1 MYDDDSHNYAPVTEI
16 TDQYTNQ
23 MAHGSSQYVVVST
36 SNRGS
41 GNTGLIVISA
51 IVIGLILVVVLA
63 GVLYVWASNLAEDQ
77 SSELVGDWTNPE
89 DRLELKSNG
98 EAKESTGTFKTW
110 YTMSGKLFFE
120 DDEYYWDFEYKV
132 IDDLLFLAPYDENN
146 VLIEEECI
154 GYVRGLNGESEPYY
168 NDRINKAESDGII
181 PTWCDY

>member
-1 MYDDDSHNYAPVTEI
+1 
-16 TDQYTNQ
+16 

-110 YTMSGKLFFE
+110 YTMSG
-120 DDEYYWDFEYKV
+120 
-132 IDDLLFLAPYDENN
+132 N
-146 VLIEEECI
+146 
-154 GYVRGLNGESEPYY
+154 
-168 NDRINKAESDGII
+168 
-181 PTWCDY
+181 